1 MDAKVPCVRSN
12 FPTFSTEIID
22 QTEVMAYIAN
32 KEMTHGYTQCGTD
45 RVPR

>member
-1 MDAKVPCVRSN
+1 M
-12 FPTFSTEIID
+12 ID

-32 KEMTHGYTQCGTD
+32 KEVTHGYTQCGAD